1 MAAGRST
8 PRTMVASMRMATGSP
23 APIILYSMAVRTAK
37 TLKAAVMMTAALV
50 TTPALPAM
58 PPMIA
63 SRTSAR
69 P

>member
-37 TLKAAVMMTAALV
+37 TLKAAVMTAALV